1 MKKGTKALV
10 ALLLGC
16 GLVLGGCNT
25 NKGKTEPEGGDTPG
39 GETTQY
45 TVAISNKTAL
55 QAEWPA
61 NGGGRKV
68 ELTVEP
74 KANIAQLIN
83 NGTIKLQSSDT
94 NVLTI
99 TGQMAMP
106 VAAGNATI
114 TVSSGESSDSVAVEI
129 SEALTIKVKYGVD
142 HEGTEDDPL
151 TNEEA
156 ISIAKNDLY
165 NEDGG
170 HEDLH
175 VRGIIQRFYQAPGS
189 RADGQVSFYLE
200 PAQEGGEQ
208 FEIFKCFKKGTGEAS
223 YLTYQDVWVGAD
235 VLVHG
240 RFTVYQETQAET
252 ESATFVRSWGEPPVD
267 PVEIQSTFAEALTVG
282 KALADGADSYDYY
295 IFDAYVTKNSGTNY
309 FLTATQGEEITDE
322 KANTIEIYKAEA
334 AGLADKLL
342 KNAKITVKMVLKNYH
357 GQVENGPALAA
368 ADVTVLE
375 PGTAWVV
382 PEHTVTVAQGL
393 EVINGLNDGQTTDDL
408 YVFEEVYVK
417 AVTGAYNPTY
427 GNMSFTIADTAD
439 GTDTI
444 TVFRAKT
451 DEATAAKVVAGAQVT
466 IKGNL
471 QKYVKDET
479 MTPELLNV
487 NSITVKG
494 GDVPVEINYGTLE
507 SPLNIA
513 EIRTELDKLGAG
525 VTSEEHFF
533 VKGFVSVQP
542 EISTTKRGDLWL
554 TNDDGSVLK
563 DFEIYACYGDK
574 EYAANELVGKE
585 IIAEGY
591 GKIYNGTYELTSVK
605 LSDNT
610 YDNPVIRAVTE
621 NTREAD
627 SLVFDVEGGFELKQG
642 AEKAVA
648 AGIRPFPVT
657 GTIEYA
663 VSPADKGV
671 TYEGGKLKAT
681 AEAEEGEYTLVA
693 SLQGTEISADLAFTV
708 VSDEGGGG
716 ESQTLSATLAKG
728 TGSCYD
734 DITVNSNFAVKVGS
748 SNNTGTA
755 TITLAEAGA
764 TSVSF
769 YLGGWKGD
777 TVGVTLSTSSGTLSS
792 TSLNPASDTAFTGT
806 LSGNVNT
813 AADESTYLVTLEL
826 TGAEAGTVITL
837 TGSKASKCRFF
848 VWNPTYTVP
857 AAE

>member
-16 GLVLGGCNT
+16 GLVLGGCT
-25 NKGKTEPEGGDTPG
+25 NKGNTEPSGGDTPG

-83 NGTIKLQSSDT
+83 NGTIKLKSSDT
-94 NVLTI
+94 SVLTI

-114 TVSSGESSDSVAVEI
+114 TVESGESSDSVAVVI
-129 SEALTIKVKYGVD
+129 DEALTIKVKYGVD

-175 VRGIIQRFYQAPGS
+175 VRGIVERFYQAPGS

-200 PAQEGGEQ
+200 PAQDGGEQ

-240 RFTVYQETQAET
+240 RFTVYQGTQAET

-267 PVEIQSTFAEALTVG
+267 PVDIQSTFAEALTVG

-342 KNAKITVKMVLKNYH
+342 KNAKITVRMVLKNYH

-375 PGTAWVV
+375 PGSAWVV
-382 PEHTVTVAQGL
+382 PEHNVTVAQGL

-408 YVFEEVYVK
+408 YVFTEVYVTEVK
-417 AVTGAYNPTY
+417 YTWTEANGVTFSIG
-427 GNMSFTIADTAD
+427 DTAD
-439 GTDTI
+439 ATSTI
-444 TVFRAKT
+444 YVYKAKV
-451 DEATAAKVVAGAQVT
+451 DQATGSKVVAGAQVT
-466 IKGNL
+466 LKGNL
-471 QKYVKDET
+471 QKYVKNEA

-487 NSITVKG
+487 TSITVKG
-494 GDVPVEINYGTLE
+494 GDIPVEINYGTLE

-513 EIRTELDKLGAG
+513 EVRTELDKLGAG

-533 VKGFVSVQP
+533 VKGFVSENP
-542 EISTTKRGDLWL
+542 AISTETRGNLWL
-554 TNDDGSVLK
+554 TNDDGSVEK

-574 EYAANELVGKE
+574 AYAANELVGKE
-585 IIAEGY
+585 IIVEGY

-605 LSDNT
+605 LADNT
-610 YDNPVIRAVTE
+610 YDNPIIKAVTE
-621 NTREAD
+621 NTREAE
-627 SLVFDVEGGFELKQG
+627 SLVFSVEGGFELKQG
-642 AEKAVA
+642 AEKAVT
-648 AGIRPFPVT
+648 AGIRPFPVK
-657 GTIEYA
+657 GTVEYA

-671 TYEGGKLKAT
+671 IYEDGKLKAT

-693 SLQGTEISADLAFTV
+693 SLAETEISENLAFTV
-708 VSDEGGGG
+708 VADEGGGG
-716 ESQTLSATLAKG
+716 ESQTLNATLAKG

-755 TITLAEAGA
+755 TITLAQAGA

-769 YLGGWKGD
+769 YCGAWKGD
-777 TVGVTLSTSSGTLSS
+777 TVTVNVTTSAGTVSPVS
-792 TSLNPASDTAFTGT
+792 ITPTNDDAFTGT

-813 AADESTYLVTLEL
+813 SNSEETYLVTLEL
-826 TGAEAGTVITL
+826 TGATAGTVITL

-857 AAE
+857 AA